1 MQQKHLSLEGYTV
14 SNPEYEAI
22 LSAANLCP
30 CRYHLFSKS
39 ILAWKAIP

>member
-14 SNPEYEAI
+14 SNPECEAI
-22 LSAANLCP
+22 LTAANLCP
-30 CRYHLFSKS
+30 YRYHLFSKS